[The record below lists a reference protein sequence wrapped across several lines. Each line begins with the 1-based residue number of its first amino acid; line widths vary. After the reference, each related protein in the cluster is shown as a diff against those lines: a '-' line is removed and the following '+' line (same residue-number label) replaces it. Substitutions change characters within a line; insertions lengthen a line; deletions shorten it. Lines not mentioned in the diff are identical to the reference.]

1 MNQMHEPSKAEH
13 QGEIKRGEEMAI
25 AITLREYLQNQGVS
39 FDVIDH
45 RRTDSTLHTAEAAHI
60 PGDRMAKSVL
70 LGDDE
75 SYLLAVIP
83 ATHRLELEQL
93 KQLTG
98 RKLNLISED
107 ELQQAF
113 ADCETGAVPPTGMPY
128 GIETLVDASLLKQPD
143 LYFES
148 GDHGKLIHIS
158 VDKFRELES
167 EAIVAEFSRHL

>member
-1 MNQMHEPSKAEH
+1 
-13 QGEIKRGEEMAI
+13 MAI
-25 AITLREYLQNQGVS
+25 AITLREFLQHHGISYN
-39 FDVIDH
+39 VIDH

-83 ATHRLELEQL
+83 ATHRLEMGQL
-93 KQLTG
+93 IALTG
-98 RKLNLISED
+98 RNLSLINED

-128 GIETLVDASLLKQPD
+128 GIETLIDASLLKQPD

-158 VDKFRELES
+158 SDKFKELES
-167 EAIVAEFSRHL
+167 GAMVAEFSRHL

>member
-1 MNQMHEPSKAEH
+1 
-13 QGEIKRGEEMAI
+13 MAI
-25 AITLREYLQNQGVS
+25 AITLREYLLNHGVD
-39 FDVIDH
+39 FEVIEH
-45 RRTDSTLHTAEAAHI
+45 RRTDSALHTAEAAHI

-83 ATHRLELEQL
+83 ATHQVVLDQL
-93 KQLTG
+93 LQLTG
-98 RKLNLISED
+98 RQLFLISEE

-158 VDKFRELES
+158 VEKFRELEA
-167 EAIVAEFSRHL
+167 EAVVAEFSRHL

>member
-1 MNQMHEPSKAEH
+1 
-13 QGEIKRGEEMAI
+13 MAI

-98 RKLNLISED
+98 RKLSLISED

>member
-1 MNQMHEPSKAEH
+1 
-13 QGEIKRGEEMAI
+13 MAI
-25 AITLREYLQNQGVS
+25 AITLQEYLQNHET
-39 FDVIDH
+39 DYEVIEH
-45 RRTDSTLHTAEAAHI
+45 RRTDSALHTAEAAHI

-75 SYLLAVIP
+75 SYVLAVIP
-83 ATHRLELEQL
+83 ATHHVVLDDLA
-93 KQLTG
+93 QLTG
-98 RKLNLISED
+98 RNLFLISEE

-128 GIETLVDASLLKQPD
+128 GIETVVDACLLQQPD

-158 VDKFRELES
+158 IENFRELE
-167 EAIVAEFSRHL
+167 ADAVVAEFSQHL

>member
-1 MNQMHEPSKAEH
+1 
-13 QGEIKRGEEMAI
+13 MAI
-25 AITLREYLQNQGVS
+25 AITLKEHLQNQGIS
-39 FDVIDH
+39 YDVIDH

-83 ATHRLELEQL
+83 ATHRLELGQVIE
-93 KQLTG
+93 LTG
-98 RKLNLISED
+98 RRLNLISED

-113 ADCETGAVPPTGMPY
+113 ADCETGAVPPTGIPY
-128 GIETLVDASLLKQPD
+128 GIETLIDASLLKQPD

-158 VDKFRELES
+158 SDKFKELES
-167 EAIVAEFSRHL
+167 DAIVAEFSRHL

>member
-1 MNQMHEPSKAEH
+1 MT
-13 QGEIKRGEEMAI
+13 I
-25 AITLREYLQNQGVS
+25 AITLREYLQNNGIS
-39 FDVIDH
+39 YDVIDH

-83 ATHRLELEQL
+83 ATHRLEMGQL
-93 KQLTG
+93 IKLTG
-98 RKLNLISED
+98 RELSLIPED

-113 ADCETGAVPPTGMPY
+113 ADCETGAVPPTGLLY
-128 GIETLVDASLLKQPD
+128 GIDTLIDASLLKQPD

-158 VDKFRELES
+158 SEKFKELES
-167 EAIVAEFSRHL
+167 DAIVGEFSRHL

>member
-1 MNQMHEPSKAEH
+1 MHEPSKAEH

-98 RKLNLISED
+98 RKLSLISED

>member
-1 MNQMHEPSKAEH
+1 
-13 QGEIKRGEEMAI
+13 MAI
-25 AITLREYLQNQGVS
+25 AITLREYLQNNGIS
-39 FDVIDH
+39 YDVIDH

-83 ATHRLELEQL
+83 ATHRLEMGQL
-93 KQLTG
+93 IKLTG
-98 RKLNLISED
+98 RELSLISED

-113 ADCETGAVPPTGMPY
+113 ADCETGAVPPTGLPY
-128 GIETLVDASLLKQPD
+128 GIKTLIDASLLKQPE

-158 VDKFRELES
+158 SEKFKELES
-167 EAIVAEFSRHL
+167 DAVVGEFSSHL

>member
-1 MNQMHEPSKAEH
+1 
-13 QGEIKRGEEMAI
+13 MAI
-25 AITLREYLQNQGVS
+25 AITLQEYLQNHES
-39 FDVIDH
+39 EYEIIEH
-45 RRTDSTLHTAEAAHI
+45 RRTDSALHTAEAAHV

-83 ATHRLELEQL
+83 ATHHIEFDELA
-93 KQLTG
+93 QLTG
-98 RKLNLISED
+98 RNLFLISEE

-128 GIETLVDASLLKQPD
+128 GIETMIDVALLQQPD

-148 GDHGKLIHIS
+148 GDHGKLVHIS
-158 VDKFRELES
+158 VEAFRDLE
-167 EAIVAEFSRHL
+167 EDAVIAEFSSHL

>member
-1 MNQMHEPSKAEH
+1 
-13 QGEIKRGEEMAI
+13 MAI
-25 AITLREYLQNQGVS
+25 AITLKEYLQNQGVS
-39 FDVIDH
+39 FDVIEH
-45 RRTDSTLHTAEAAHI
+45 RRTDSTLDTAEAAHI

-70 LGDDE
+70 LGDEE

-83 ATHRLELEQL
+83 ATHRLRMHELKL
-93 KQLTG
+93 LTG

-113 ADCETGAVPPTGMPY
+113 ADCETGALPPTGLPY
-128 GIETLVDASLLKQPD
+128 GIETLVDASLLTQPE

-158 VDKFRELES
+158 IDKFRELES
-167 EAIVAEFSRHL
+167 DATVAEISTHL

>member
-1 MNQMHEPSKAEH
+1 
-13 QGEIKRGEEMAI
+13 MAI
-25 AITLREYLQNQGVS
+25 AITLKEYLQNSGVN
-39 FDVIDH
+39 FEIIDH

-83 ATHRLELEQL
+83 ATHRLQLDQL

-113 ADCETGAVPPTGMPY
+113 ADCETGAVPPTGLPY

-167 EAIVAEFSRHL
+167 SAIVAEFSRHL

>member
-1 MNQMHEPSKAEH
+1 
-13 QGEIKRGEEMAI
+13 MAI
-25 AITLREYLQNQGVS
+25 AITLKEYLQNQGVS

-45 RRTDSTLHTAEAAHI
+45 RRTDSTLDTAQAARV

-70 LGDDE
+70 LGDEE

-83 ATHRLELEQL
+83 ATHRLQMHQL
-93 KQLTG
+93 KLLTG
-98 RKLNLISED
+98 RKLNLITED

-113 ADCETGAVPPTGMPY
+113 TDCETGAVPPTGLPY
-128 GIETLVDASLLKQPD
+128 GIETLVDASLLTQPE

-158 VDKFRELES
+158 ADKFRELES
-167 EAIVAEFSRHL
+167 GATVAEISTHL